1 MRQYRN
7 DSSYAAAR
15 IIEICLL
22 ADGYVGRRELN
33 TLEKDGMCA
42 LLALRPSELLVVM
55 QSTRDDLA
63 STAYSNWKI
72 ACRMEPRLLHELAAE
87 IQDASLRLK
96 IVEFCEACLRIGRHT
111 SHGKAAVLRGLSE
124 AWQVPDEC
132 AWVRH
137 CDGPRLAFV
146 LRPIT

>member
-7 DSSYAAAR
+7 DSPYAAAR
-15 IIEICLL
+15 VIAVCLL
-22 ADGYVGRRELN
+22 ADGHVGRRELN
-33 TLEKDGMCA
+33 TVERDGMCA
-42 LLALRPSELLVVM
+42 LLSLRPSELLAVL
-55 QSTRDDLA
+55 QATRDDLA

-72 ACRMEPRLLHELAAE
+72 ACRMEPGMLRELADE

-111 SHGKAAVLRGLSE
+111 SHGKPMVLRGLSE
-124 AWQVPDEC
+124 AWRLQAEC

-146 LRPIT
+146 I

>member
-1 MRQYRN
+1 MRRYRN
-7 DSSYAAAR
+7 DSPYAAAR

-42 LLALRPSELLVVM
+42 LLSLRPSELLAVM
-55 QSTRDDLA
+55 QATRDDLA
-63 STAYSNWKI
+63 STACSSWKI
-72 ACRMEPRLLHELAAE
+72 ACRVKPRMLRELAAE

-96 IVEFCEACLRIGRHT
+96 IVEFCEACLRFGRHT
-111 SHGKAAVLRGLSE
+111 SHGKAGVLRGLSE
-124 AWQVPDEC
+124 AWHLQAEC

-137 CDGPRLAFV
+137 CDEPRLALV
-146 LRPIT
+146 I

>member
-15 IIEICLL
+15 VIAICLL
-22 ADGYVGRRELN
+22 ADGHVGRKELN
-33 TLEKDGMCA
+33 ALERDGMCV
-42 LLALRPSELLVVM
+42 LLSLRQSELLAVL

-72 ACRMEPRLLHELAAE
+72 ALRMEPGMRRELTEA

-111 SHGKAAVLRGLSE
+111 SHGKPEVLRGLSE
-124 AWQVPDEC
+124 AWRLQAEC

-137 CDGPRLAFV
+137 CDGPRLAF
-146 LRPIT
+146 II